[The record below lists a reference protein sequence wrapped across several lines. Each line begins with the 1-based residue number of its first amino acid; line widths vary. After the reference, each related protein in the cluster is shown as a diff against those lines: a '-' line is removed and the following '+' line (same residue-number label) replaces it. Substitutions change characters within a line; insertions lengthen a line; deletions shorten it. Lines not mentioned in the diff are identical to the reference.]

1 MFQKLYKSLRTDNK
15 SAHSRNKGCKSSS
28 NLELAL
34 FSFLPYP
41 AIVLTLSMVVAAAT
55 TAFGINQKA
64 AIAQTL
70 SIPKSTSA
78 GVQSISQVQAL
89 FVNPNMG
96 DDTTGNG
103 KQESPLRTI
112 TRALEIAQGNTTI
125 VLSKGIYT
133 TETGE
138 QFPLILK
145 PGISIQGDP
154 RSQGRG
160 ITIQGGGDY
169 LSRFFGSKN
178 ATIIGANQSALTGV
192 TITNSN
198 PRGYGLWIE
207 SGNPQVAE
215 NSFIGSTQDG
225 IAVTGTAAPMIQKN
239 KFYRN
244 GANGITISGS
254 AKPEIRENV
263 LEQTGFG
270 ISVAENA
277 QPLIVGNSIQY
288 NRSGII
294 VQANS
299 RPVLRHNLIQGNKED
314 GLVAIYQAMP
324 DLGNATEPGGNKFA
338 NNGRYHINASAA
350 KQMISAYGN
359 NVGGKP
365 SDQGSDR
372 IAGQVNFSGSRTS
385 LPTMSPLSNNPTS
398 TRRLLS
404 LPRRNRLANNNN
416 SPSKFTRQLPSIPK
430 KTQSVGQRARTSQK
444 IATSNSPFPTPR
456 NLTSRQKPNSA
467 PTNLSNDRQLN
478 YVRIA
483 PNTIEF
489 AAPKLPNP
497 SVATPTTQVRQH
509 NSPELDKTPGNT
521 VLLPVPGAN
530 IPGMDNGNI
539 INPRNSNYTNNLAAA
554 NTNNSQFGS
563 RYRVM
568 AQIQTQRDQEL
579 VRFLAPDAFPTIW
592 QGQAYMQAGV
602 FSSPYNARNMQQILN
617 SNGLRAFVQPLN

>member
-1 MFQKLYKSLRTDNK
+1 MFPEICKSLRMDNK
-15 SAHSRNKGCKSSS
+15 SVYSRNKGCKSSS

-41 AIVLTLSMVVAAAT
+41 AVVLTLSMVITVAT
-55 TAFGINQKA
+55 TAFGANQKA
-64 AIAQTL
+64 VMAQTL

-78 GVQSISQVQAL
+78 GVKSISQVQVL

-112 TRALEIAQGNTTI
+112 TRAIQIAQGNTTI
-125 VLSKGIYT
+125 ILSKGTYS

-154 RSQGRG
+154 RSKGRR
-160 ITIQGGGDY
+160 IRIQGGGDY

-207 SGNPQVAE
+207 SGNPKVAE
-215 NSFIGSTQDG
+215 NTFTGSTQDG
-225 IAVTGTAAPMIQKN
+225 IAVTGTAAPIIQKN
-239 KFYRN
+239 NFYRN

-254 AKPEIRENV
+254 AKPQIRENV
-263 LEQTGFG
+263 LQQTGFG
-270 ISVAENA
+270 ISVAENS
-277 QPLIVGNSIQY
+277 QPLIAGNSIQY

-299 RPVLRHNLIQGNKED
+299 RPVLRNNLIQGNKED

-324 DLGNATEPGGNKFA
+324 DLGNATEPGSNRFA
-338 NNGRYHINASAA
+338 NNGRYDINASAA
-350 KQMISAYGN
+350 KKTFPVYGN
-359 NVGGKP
+359 NLGR
-365 SDQGSDR
+365 DR
-372 IAGQVNFSGSRTS
+372 IAGQVDFSGSRTS
-385 LPTMSPLSNNPTS
+385 LPPMSTPANNPS
-398 TRRLLS
+398 PTRRLLP
-404 LPRRNRLANNNN
+404 LPRRNRLTNNNN
-416 SPSKFTRQLPSIPK
+416 SPSKFTRQLPTMPK
-430 KTQSVGQRARTSQK
+430 KTGLVANQARTSRK
-444 IATSNSPFPTPR
+444 VAVSNPEFPTSR
-456 NLTSRQKPNSA
+456 KLTSRQKPNSV
-467 PTNLSNDRQLN
+467 PNNSSNRQLN
-478 YVRIA
+478 YVRID

-489 AAPKLPNP
+489 TASKPPNPPVAAP
-497 SVATPTTQVRQH
+497 TRQVRQQ
-509 NSPELDKTPGNT
+509 NVLGLNKTPDNT
-521 VLLPVPGAN
+521 ALLPVPGAN

-539 INPRNSNYTNNLAAA
+539 INQAPSNYTNTLAAS
-554 NTNNSQFGS
+554 NTDNSQFGS

-568 AQIQTQRDQEL
+568 AEIQTQRDQEI

-602 FSSPYNARNMQQILN
+602 FSSPYNARNMQKILN
-617 SNGLRAFVQPLN
+617 SNGLRAVVQPLN

>member
-1 MFQKLYKSLRTDNK
+1 MFQKLYKSLRTDNN
-15 SAHSRNKGCKSSS
+15 SVYSRNKGCKLSF
-28 NLELAL
+28 NPELAL
-34 FSFLPYP
+34 FSLLPYP
-41 AIVLTLSMVVAAAT
+41 AFLILGTVITVGI
-55 TAFGINQKA
+55 TAFDANQKA
-64 AIAQTL
+64 VMAQPS
-70 SIPKSTSA
+70 SIPKSIPG
-78 GVQSISQVQAL
+78 GVKSISQVQVL

-112 TRALEIAQGNTTI
+112 TKAIEIAQENTTI
-125 VLSKGIYT
+125 MLSKGTYST
-133 TETGE
+133 QTGE

-145 PGISIQGDP
+145 PGVSIQGDP
-154 RSQGRG
+154 PSKGRG

-178 ATIIGANQSALTGV
+178 ATIIGANKSALTGV

-198 PRGYGLWIE
+198 TRGYGLWIE

-215 NSFIGSTQDG
+215 NTFTGITQDG
-225 IAVTGTAAPMIQKN
+225 IAVTGRAAPMIEKN
-239 KFYRN
+239 NFYRN

-254 AKPEIRENV
+254 ATPQIRENV
-263 LEQTGFG
+263 LQQTGFG

-299 RPVLRHNLIQGNKED
+299 RPVLRNNLIQGNKED

-324 DLGNATEPGGNKFA
+324 DLGNATEPGGNRFS
-338 NNGRYHINASAA
+338 NNGGYDINASAA
-350 KQMISAYGN
+350 KQTFPVYGN
-359 NVGGKP
+359 NLERN
-365 SDQGSDR
+365 R
-372 IAGQVNFSGSRTS
+372 IAGQVDFSGSTAS
-385 LPTMSPLSNNPTS
+385 LSTMSAPAKSTPANNSSP
-398 TRRLLS
+398 TRRLLP
-404 LPRRNRLANNNN
+404 LPRRNRLTNNN
-416 SPSKFTRQLPSIPK
+416 SPSKFTSQLPTIPK
-430 KTQSVGQRARTSQK
+430 KTGLVPSQVRTSRK
-444 IATSNSPFPTPR
+444 LAVNNPEFPAPR
-456 NLTSRQKPNSA
+456 NLTSRQKPNSV
-467 PTNLSNDRQLN
+467 PNNSSNHRQLN
-478 YVRIA
+478 SVRID

-489 AAPKLPNP
+489 TAP
-497 SVATPTTQVRQH
+497 TRQRRQQ
-509 NSPELDKTPGNT
+509 NLLVLDKNPGNT
-521 VLLPVPGAN
+521 PLLPVPGAN

-539 INPRNSNYTNNLAAA
+539 INQNNSNYTNNLAAS

-568 AQIQTQRDQEL
+568 AEIQTQRDQEI

-602 FSSPYNARNMQQILN
+602 FSSPYNARNMQKILN
-617 SNGLRAFVQPLN
+617 SNGLRAVVQPLN

>member
-1 MFQKLYKSLRTDNK
+1 MFQKLYKSLRIDNK
-15 SAHSRNKGCKSSS
+15 SAHSWNKGCKSSS
-28 NLELAL
+28 NPELAL

-41 AIVLTLSMVVAAAT
+41 AIVLTLGMVVAAAT
-55 TAFGINQKA
+55 TAFGLNQKA
-64 AIAQTL
+64 ALAQTL
-70 SIPKSTSA
+70 IPKSTSA
-78 GVQSISQVQAL
+78 GVKSISQVQAL

-125 VLSKGIYT
+125 VLSKGTYS

-154 RSQGRG
+154 RSQGRR

-178 ATIIGANQSALTGV
+178 ATIIAANQSALTGV

-215 NSFIGSTQDG
+215 NTFIGSTQDG
-225 IAVTGTAAPMIQKN
+225 VAVTGKAAPIIQKN

-263 LEQTGFG
+263 LQQTGFG

-350 KQMISAYGN
+350 KQTISAYGN
-359 NVGGKP
+359 NVG
-365 SDQGSDR
+365 GSDR
-372 IAGQVNFSGSRTS
+372 IAGQVNFSGSRKS

-404 LPRRNRLANNNN
+404 LPDRNRLTNNNN
-416 SPSKFTRQLPSIPK
+416 SPSKFTHQLPNIPK
-430 KTQSVGQRARTSQK
+430 KTQSVGQRARASQK
-444 IATSNSPFPTPR
+444 IATSNSPFPKPR

-467 PTNLSNDRQLN
+467 PSNLSNDRQLN

-497 SVATPTTQVRQH
+497 SVATPTRQVRQQ
-509 NSPELDKTPGNT
+509 NSPGLDKTPGNT

-539 INPRNSNYTNNLAAA
+539 INSRNSNYTRNLAAA
-554 NTNNSQFGS
+554 NTNNSQFAS

-592 QGQAYMQAGV
+592 RGQAYMQAGV

-617 SNGLRAFVQPLN
+617 NNGLRAFVQPLN